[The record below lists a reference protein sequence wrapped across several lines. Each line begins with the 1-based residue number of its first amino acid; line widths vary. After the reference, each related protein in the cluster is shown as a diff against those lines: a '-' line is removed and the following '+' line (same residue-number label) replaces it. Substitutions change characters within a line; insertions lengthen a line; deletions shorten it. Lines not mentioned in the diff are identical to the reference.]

1 MIKHYKYR
9 KVIEHDIEI
18 DESNLAELI
27 DYAKLVL
34 QEDYIPLS
42 VENIFEEVFFNSD
55 DGIEIYVDDFLLSI
69 NEVEMNYS
77 DDVYNFVYDIIH
89 NYITEYVG
97 KGE

>member
-1 MIKHYKYR
+1 MIKQYR
-9 KVIEHDIEI
+9 KVIEHESEI
-18 DESNLAELI
+18 DESTLAELI
-27 DYAKLVL
+27 DYAKQEL
-34 QEDYIPLS
+34 QEYYIPLS

-55 DGIEIYVDDFLLSI
+55 DGIEIYVDGFLSSI

-77 DDVYNFVYDIIH
+77 DDVYNFVYDMIH